1 MTENADPPDVPA
13 RSTGVRPMLPL
24 SFAVVL
30 ALTIITVWLLTDYG
44 PRLLYWIILLS
55 VLMLS
60 SAAIASG
67 TASLLRHPIAFWPA
81 LTIVAGTYLAMLFS
95 GTIMAGAVHVVG
107 RGSGIIGEAAYR
119 LLWRPSRLARIAFG
133 VLPYL
138 IVSTYGFVRYTG
150 MKVGRAL
157 AVSVTTFYGGL
168 IITVGL
174 VTATGLHRLS
184 S

>member
-13 RSTGVRPMLPL
+13 RSTGVRPMLLL

-44 PRLLYWIILLS
+44 PRLLTWIILLS

-67 TASLLRHPIAFWPA
+67 TASLLRHPIAFWTA
-81 LTIVAGTYLAMLFS
+81 LSIVVAAYFLMLFCAFIMGRVIVAAYQYS
-95 GTIMAGAVHVVG
+95 E
-107 RGSGIIGEAAYR
+107 IIREVAYR
-119 LLWRPSRLARIAFG
+119 LVTRLSFEIAFLA
-133 VLPYL
+133 LPFV
-138 IVSTYGFVRYTG
+138 IASTYGFVRYTG
-150 MKVGRAL
+150 MKIGKAL
-157 AVSVTTFYGGL
+157 AVSVATFYGGL
-168 IITVGL
+168 IMTLQVVI
-174 VTATGLHRLS
+174 ATGLHRLS